1 MNPGLSY
8 YKTIGVIGHL
18 GMVGGTTYRYF
29 KDSSQEVYG
38 FDLRDQ
44 KDKKK
49 AFSSELVFVC
59 VPTPYHW
66 DGRGYD
72 GSIVEKVLKMIPEGR
87 TVVVKSTVSIG
98 TTDKLQKSNPKLKVL
113 FNPEFLSEATCD
125 IDFRNPDR
133 QFVGYTDKS
142 YTEATKVLNMLP
154 ESPYGI
160 ILPAKE
166 AELLKYINNMH
177 GVLEVLESNHYWEVC
192 QKEKLDYERVIKAA
206 VASKWVGSV
215 MGRQYRTIWHRGARG
230 VKGKCFPKD
239 LNAWIDYCNTRG
251 IPVELLSAARK
262 MNLRILK
269 EQKLTE
275 SKAENL

>member
-87 TVVVKSTVSIG
+87 TVVVKSTISIG

-192 QKEKLDYERVIKAA
+192 QKEKLD
-206 VASKWVGSV
+206 
-215 MGRQYRTIWHRGARG
+215 
-230 VKGKCFPKD
+230 
-239 LNAWIDYCNTRG
+239 
-251 IPVELLSAARK
+251 LLRNFRWRA
-262 MNLRILK
+262 
-269 EQKLTE
+269 
-275 SKAENL
+275 